1 MPEKAGDT
9 GAGQFLEQFPEPRPN
24 TGQAGHRRKERV
36 KDLRA
41 QGNPGSAEAENGA
54 ILCAKRK
61 RRKGIDMEELERQ
74 RKKLMFQCHHRGT
87 KELDLVLGPFADAH
101 LADLDADELRVLTAF
116 LSEIDPDIYDWL
128 SGREPLP
135 ARLQSAV
142 TERLVAFGRLRLS
155 GEGA

>member
-1 MPEKAGDT
+1 
-9 GAGQFLEQFPEPRPN
+9 
-24 TGQAGHRRKERV
+24 
-36 KDLRA
+36 LRA

-61 RRKGIDMEELERQ
+61 RGKGIGMEELERQ

-101 LADLDADELRVLTAF
+101 LADMDADELRVLTAF

-135 ARLQSAV
+135 QRLQSPMTA
-142 TERLVAFGRLRLS
+142 RLVAFGRQRLT
-155 GEGA
+155 GEGV